1 MTKKNLIILL
11 LVPFVITLLG
21 VVTINTTYNYVD
33 PDIVAIKW
41 DYDDVEGFKI
51 SEGSKYELKA
61 VGVNQR
67 NTVATKETTLI
78 WSIKNKNLEE
88 DLHAE
93 IEKIKDT
100 YYLKPLTVG
109 EVTITCSNEKGNV
122 TKSMT
127 GIIYDNGAILVS
139 TLSKTSSS
147 NIDPVIYYGDTDLVN
162 NEKVDAEIPLQI
174 KVLPSELINDLQ
186 VLEISDNITYDKEK
200 STIKLSRDASAGP
213 AFITFSLGD
222 EEVASPSTF
231 SFTIVKD
238 GINVYSYNDLLYCTN
253 ESSEGEIVV
262 LRKSFESLDNAY
274 QFDDNGNIILKDGK
288 PVLKDESTL
297 CFGNYDVNTKDF
309 NFKNEIYSFV
319 TTYNKNYIEQWN
331 KYATTTGS
339 KTISDKV
346 YAGLH
351 VQKNLYG
358 NGYSINFHNLTFP
371 TSVVEITTIDGTVQK
386 IPQLAAKDL
395 YRGPLPFYALGDHNN
410 MPLIE
415 ALGQDNTGIYL
426 DGSNITINDLNVR
439 NCDFGSI
446 METLK
451 TVGNV
456 VDVYGENNTIKNSR
470 LSNGRNVLRSFSSKN
485 LKVDNSM
492 ISYARCFLVTTGAN
506 EYVSINEE
514 QMNSFTTSDGSDV
527 RLTISEFLK
536 TNGVGDKTLNDY
548 LLANFASKD
557 KMKMALEKLQAALNN
572 ASKIPDTYAGTMTIN
587 DTLFYNSNVACIG
600 IETLFNG
607 PFLYSG
613 SPSYISDLLSQMFSG
628 SSGYEAFY
636 ATNVSGISYPVYVE
650 ITGKTKFYNYQTIDK
665 NPKTTDGEDIS
676 DLINENIT
684 SLAASLGEQYAVE
697 VNIEKFFPIKNYLYN
712 ECSPNHELYWSD
724 NKAYIN
730 VAVAF
735 YGGGVNNS
743 VVELNNMEKAN
754 LIGGERRIDL
764 TDSYLDLTSG
774 NGFVGQIK
782 NMMLKSV
789 TVVTGFEPFKFRCVK
804 ADEYLFGE
812 TPQVSELIENAR
824 RVK

>member
-351 VQKNLYG
+351 VQKDLYG

-371 TSVVEITTIDGTVQK
+371 TSVVEITTSDGTVQK

-665 NPKTTDGEDIS
+665 DPKTTDGEDIS

-684 SLAASLGEQYAVE
+684 SLAASLGEQYLLQRHIVHQ
-697 VNIEKFFPIKNYLYN
+697 V
-712 ECSPNHELYWSD
+712 
-724 NKAYIN
+724 
-730 VAVAF
+730 
-735 YGGGVNNS
+735 
-743 VVELNNMEKAN
+743 
-754 LIGGERRIDL
+754 
-764 TDSYLDLTSG
+764 
-774 NGFVGQIK
+774 
-782 NMMLKSV
+782 MLVMKI
-789 TVVTGFEPFKFRCVK
+789 
-804 ADEYLFGE
+804 LHH
-812 TPQVSELIENAR
+812 
-824 RVK
+824 

>member
-51 SEGSKYELKA
+51 FEGSKYELKA

-186 VLEISDNITYDKEK
+186 VLEISDNITYDTEK

-351 VQKNLYG
+351 VQKDLYG

-371 TSVVEITTIDGTVQK
+371 TSIVEITTSDGTVQK

-697 VNIEKFFPIKNYLYN
+697 VNIEKFFPN
-712 ECSPNHELYWSD
+712 
-724 NKAYIN
+724 
-730 VAVAF
+730 
-735 YGGGVNNS
+735 
-743 VVELNNMEKAN
+743 
-754 LIGGERRIDL
+754 
-764 TDSYLDLTSG
+764 
-774 NGFVGQIK
+774 
-782 NMMLKSV
+782 
-789 TVVTGFEPFKFRCVK
+789 
-804 ADEYLFGE
+804 
-812 TPQVSELIENAR
+812 
-824 RVK
+824 